1 MQCNDEGEKMMRMER
16 ERECG
21 GGRKRV
27 STLYTTTSESYYNG
41 QQVSLLTTPYINTMR
56 QYRNYYYRDILIAV
70 NSSVALLIP
79 SWSP

>member
-1 MQCNDEGEKMMRMER
+1 MQCNDEGEEMMRMER

-41 QQVSLLTTPYINTMR
+41 QHVSLLTTPYINTMR